1 MDNTNNSCCC
11 GETEHFSGCL
21 ICGAPVTYSVE
32 SSVKTCSICHKEQ
45 LTNAVCENG
54 HFVCDACHS
63 YGTYIPVIIA
73 LRSSTEKD
81 PLLLL
86 EEIMDLPS
94 VHMHGPEHHAIVPS
108 VLAAAGAGIFM
119 SVMTGSGPLHKDAWP
134 FPQKL
139 VSVIL
144 SKLAD
149 VGGPRCCK
157 RTSRIAIEE
166 AIRFY
171 RQFSSVKIPLSS
183 VLCKYFEDNKE
194 CIREDCPYYPVN
206 K

>member
-1 MDNTNNSCCC
+1 
-11 GETEHFSGCL
+11 
-21 ICGAPVTYSVE
+21 
-32 SSVKTCSICHKEQ
+32 
-45 LTNAVCENG
+45 
-54 HFVCDACHS
+54 
-63 YGTYIPVIIA
+63 
-73 LRSSTEKD
+73 
-81 PLLLL
+81 
-86 EEIMDLPS
+86 
-94 VHMHGPEHHAIVPS
+94 
-108 VLAAAGAGIFM
+108 M

-183 VLCKYFEDNKE
+183 VLCKYFEDMHNLFVDISGKTMDN
-194 CIREDCPYYPVN
+194 ISMDYLSMGMSADYYEAILCGANMVRIGSGLFGARSYT
-206 K
+206 

>member
-1 MDNTNNSCCC
+1 MNYDTALSEICQRAKQVPGGTC
-11 GETEHFSGCL
+11 GYWGV
-21 ICGAPVTYSVE
+21 CG
-32 SSVKTCSICHKEQ
+32 
-45 LTNAVCENG
+45 
-54 HFVCDACHS
+54 
-63 YGTYIPVIIA
+63 
-73 LRSSTEKD
+73 
-81 PLLLL
+81 
-86 EEIMDLPS
+86 
-94 VHMHGPEHHAIVPS
+94 
-108 VLAAAGAGIFM
+108 AAAGAGIFM

>member
-1 MDNTNNSCCC
+1 MVPAVT
-11 GETEHFSGCL
+11 GECVVQQQV
-21 ICGAPVTYSVE
+21 PE
-32 SSVKTCSICHKEQ
+32 SLC
-45 LTNAVCENG
+45 
-54 HFVCDACHS
+54 
-63 YGTYIPVIIA
+63 
-73 LRSSTEKD
+73 
-81 PLLLL
+81 PL
-86 EEIMDLPS
+86 DDR
-94 VHMHGPEHHAIVPS
+94 
-108 VLAAAGAGIFM
+108 
-119 SVMTGSGPLHKDAWP
+119 PLHKDAWP

>member
-1 MDNTNNSCCC
+1 
-11 GETEHFSGCL
+11 
-21 ICGAPVTYSVE
+21 
-32 SSVKTCSICHKEQ
+32 
-45 LTNAVCENG
+45 
-54 HFVCDACHS
+54 
-63 YGTYIPVIIA
+63 
-73 LRSSTEKD
+73 
-81 PLLLL
+81 
-86 EEIMDLPS
+86 
-94 VHMHGPEHHAIVPS
+94 
-108 VLAAAGAGIFM
+108 M

-157 RTSRIAIEE
+157 RTSRIAIEG

>member
-1 MDNTNNSCCC
+1 MDNTNSSCCC
-11 GETEHFSGCL
+11 EETEHFSGCL

-32 SSVKTCSICHKEQ
+32 SSVKTCNIC
-45 LTNAVCENG
+45 
-54 HFVCDACHS
+54 
-63 YGTYIPVIIA
+63 
-73 LRSSTEKD
+73 
-81 PLLLL
+81 
-86 EEIMDLPS
+86 
-94 VHMHGPEHHAIVPS
+94 
-108 VLAAAGAGIFM
+108 
-119 SVMTGSGPLHKDAWP
+119 HKDAWP

-144 SKLAD
+144 SRLAD

>member
-1 MDNTNNSCCC
+1 MNQEQTNITT
-11 GETEHFSGCL
+11 GKQIRHLRT
-21 ICGAPVTYSVE
+21 
-32 SSVKTCSICHKEQ
+32 Q
-45 LTNAVCENG
+45 LGMTQ
-54 HFVCDACHS
+54 
-63 YGTYIPVIIA
+63 
-73 LRSSTEKD
+73 
-81 PLLLL
+81 
-86 EEIMDLPS
+86 EE
-94 VHMHGPEHHAIVPS
+94 
-108 VLAAAGAGIFM
+108 LAGVM